1 MLRYPLQ
8 NISKEEWGKKVTATY
23 MYSIPAED
31 EALPILEELVQLL
44 DQLHTRPIAEVI
56 AEEHQ
61 EYFLTQVF
69 PVVCQ
74 KILKSRYFKY
84 FHPHQGVPR
93 CSPSPTA
100 SSSSAS
106 PSPCA
111 A

>member
-31 EALPILEELVQLL
+31 EALPILEEMVQILE
-44 DQLHTRPIAEVI
+44 QLHARPITEVI
-56 AEEHQ
+56 PEDHI

-84 FHPHQGVPR
+84 SFSHSEAQR
-93 CSPSPTA
+93 CWLSPTK
-100 SSSSAS
+100 SSNCRSH
-106 PSPCA
+106 
-111 A
+111 